1 MKNLIEKIEKAW
13 CSLLNQKSRNYLLRS
28 KIDQNIAITNSNLT
42 ASFLG
47 NRQLANHNT
56 ADIRYCLNE
65 IVQKNSAK
73 PESTRLNVELLFLRH
88 QQKLNKQLMENSK
101 ALILA
106 IEQLQKAHQRV
117 MRTNEEI
124 VRFNSSMLEATGEI
138 ISTDQLPIQMRL
150 DMDEMLTEV
159 EKIEKGCLLSDKSTK
174 KLMAQIEE
182 ITVKNELLSEDLSQK
197 REKII
202 KNRDRI
208 TGVRADLSIWTN

>member
-1 MKNLIEKIEKAW
+1 MKKLIEKIEKAW
-13 CSLLNQKSRNYLLRS
+13 CILLNQKSKNYLLRA

-65 IVQKNSAK
+65 IVQKNSAE
-73 PESTRLNVELLFLRH
+73 PDSTRLNVELLFLRH
-88 QQKLNKQLMENSK
+88 QQKLNKQLLENSK

-106 IEQLQKAHQRV
+106 IEQLQKAHQRI

-124 VRFNSSMLEATGEI
+124 VSFNSSMLEATGEI

-150 DMDEMLTEV
+150 DMDELLIEV
-159 EKIEKGCLLSDKSTK
+159 EKIEKSCLLSDKSTQ
-174 KLMAQIEE
+174 KLMTQIEE
-182 ITVKNELLSEDLSQK
+182 ITVKNEVLSEELSQK